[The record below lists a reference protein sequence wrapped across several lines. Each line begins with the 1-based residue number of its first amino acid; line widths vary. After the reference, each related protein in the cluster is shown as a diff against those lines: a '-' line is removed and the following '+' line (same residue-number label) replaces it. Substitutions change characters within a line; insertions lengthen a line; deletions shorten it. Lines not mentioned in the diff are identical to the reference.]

1 MRKDIMVRKMTE
13 TAKKVT
19 DIIKNNAKFDD
30 DIKMTTLLVDDM
42 GFTSIELVS
51 MIYEL
56 ETEFDIMLDMEEL
69 EFDKINLVENLVNL
83 IERKVSNV

>member
-69 EFDKINLVENLVNL
+69 EFDKINLVENLVTL

>member
-1 MRKDIMVRKMTE
+1 MVRKMTE

-69 EFDKINLVENLVNL
+69 EFDKINLVENLVTL

>member
-1 MRKDIMVRKMTE
+1 MTE
-13 TAKKVT
+13 TAKRVI
-19 DIIKNNAKFDD
+19 DIVKNNAKFDD

-42 GFTSIELVS
+42 GFTSIELVG

-56 ETEFDIMLDMEEL
+56 ETEFDIMLDMDEL
-69 EFDKINLVENLVNL
+69 EFDKINLVENLVDI

>member
-1 MRKDIMVRKMTE
+1 MTE
-13 TAKKVT
+13 TAKKVIN
-19 DIIKNNAKFDD
+19 IIKNNAKFVD

-69 EFDKINLVENLVNL
+69 EFDKINIVENLVTL